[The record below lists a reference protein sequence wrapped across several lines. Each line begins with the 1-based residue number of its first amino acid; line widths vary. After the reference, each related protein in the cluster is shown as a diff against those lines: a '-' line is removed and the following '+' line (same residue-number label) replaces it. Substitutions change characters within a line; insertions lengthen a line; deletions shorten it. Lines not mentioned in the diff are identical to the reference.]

1 MEENRSSYRKGVPV
15 LKSKAIL
22 IFLTVK
28 YRFFELSDPVPPAVH
43 DRANLHVLNQFEI
56 QFKFSAPMSVPPF

>member
-1 MEENRSSYRKGVPV
+1 M
-15 LKSKAIL
+15 

-56 QFKFSAPMSVPPF
+56 QLKFSAPMSVPPF